1 MYLSNEHIY
10 SNGDFNQPAQI
21 DYATME
27 PHTECSIC
35 SKLVK
40 VSDAVPT
47 YKNKLQQTLRFT
59 TLAHRHCSE
68 KRAADIAAATAYME
82 GK

>member
-1 MYLSNEHIY
+1 MLIDHT
-10 SNGDFNQPAQI
+10 SNGHIHTPVNYEAL
-21 DYATME
+21 E

-68 KRAADIAAATAYME
+68 KRAADIAAATAYM
-82 GK
+82 GAK